1 MKKAEG
7 PWGALSSAEK
17 QARESVERA
26 TPPPPSPTHTL
37 THTRVHTRFSPQ
49 RLFPFS
55 RYSSALSFRH
65 IASGGAPTFSARDTS
80 LVQNTDRARHSI
92 TRSLVVGA
100 PLSRSVY
107 RGVYKTTRAEMMAA
121 EPADGMKIFGG
132 FVASVGAAYLLF
144 TGLNKLFIAP
154 QPDTMSKEWK
164 DAEFAKQAQ
173 RGQNPVLGGGC
184 VACPCPRLHVHN
196 IHTQTQHNTTQHIT
210 SHHITSHHI
219 TSHHITSHHIDR
231 LTHTGTH
238 VHITIARPY
247 SCCHV
252 LIVIT
257 IILGTADPSKL
268 GNLFFW
274 GQTVFSSPRTT
285 TPPAAV
291 RGTRTFHGTS
301 VNTSPIA
308 SCCTV
313 PIHTTYI
320 SRERGT
326 HARMHARSH
335 TYIHMH
341 THRHAHAH
349 ASVSECCARENNT
362 HVLMSS

>member
-1 MKKAEG
+1 
-7 PWGALSSAEK
+7 
-17 QARESVERA
+17 
-26 TPPPPSPTHTL
+26 
-37 THTRVHTRFSPQ
+37 
-49 RLFPFS
+49 
-55 RYSSALSFRH
+55 
-65 IASGGAPTFSARDTS
+65 
-80 LVQNTDRARHSI
+80 
-92 TRSLVVGA
+92 
-100 PLSRSVY
+100 
-107 RGVYKTTRAEMMAA
+107 MAA

-144 TGLNKLFIAP
+144 TGINKLFIAP

-184 VACPCPRLHVHN
+184 VVCPCPRLHVHN
-196 IHTQTQHNTTQHIT
+196 IHTHTHIT
-210 SHHITSHHI
+210 SHHITSH
-219 TSHHITSHHIDR
+219 R
-231 LTHTGTH
+231 LTHTHTQAHTCTSPSHAHTH
-238 VHITIARPY
+238 VAMWSSLSHLLMLPCAHRY
-247 SCCHV
+247 HY
-252 LIVIT
+252 
-257 IILGTADPSKL
+257 ILGTADPSKL

-274 GQTVFSSPRTT
+274 GQTVYSSPRTT

-291 RGTRTFHGTS
+291 RGTRAFHGTS
-301 VNTSPIA
+301 VNMSRIA

-341 THRHAHAH
+341 THAHAH
-349 ASVSECCARENNT
+349 ASVSECCARESNT